1 MRLFTIY
8 IGTLYF
14 IQSVLVLSIPI
25 FVNYKIKMEPY
36 KSRSL
41 KYSQELKKTKTK
53 YNTIS
58 LLRLGSILLFLILG
72 YYYLQESNMLWLSF
86 SIFFLTAFILL
97 MRWHSKLQFQIK
109 IQEALIAINTTEIDY
124 LENNKIPF
132 ENGEEFI
139 DFQHPYGYDLDIFGN
154 HSLFQNF
161 NRTAT
166 YIGKKTLA
174 KQFLTLLSN
183 IQINSNQEA
192 VKELTKKL
200 DWRQDFLAL
209 AKTSQDNK
217 EVYESL
223 LKWSKFN
230 STPLSKG
237 SVWISI
243 LTPILFLGFVV
254 LYWTTSNSVYVN
266 LISLTFVFNLAF
278 LGRFMKRIQLE
289 IAHSSTVDKLISQYS
304 LLLQKIEKEDFK
316 SEKLINLQ
324 KKLTYKNENASVH
337 LKQLS
342 GLFSSMDT
350 IQNLITGTLFN
361 GTFLYNLHTFKSLVL
376 WKNQHAEA
384 LENWLDVIG
393 EFEML
398 NSLANVS
405 FNNPDFVFPD
415 LNTNYDI
422 SFSNLS
428 HPLLSKKNRV
438 GNDIDFQPQS
448 FLILTGSNMSGKSTF
463 LRSLGI
469 NMVLTGMGGAVC
481 ATQANVHPM
490 PVLVSMRLSDSL
502 SDSESYFFAEIKRL
516 KLIMD
521 QLENN
526 PSFVLLDE
534 ILRGT
539 NSDDKRNG
547 TIEVIKK
554 VIAKKAIGAIAT
566 HDIEVCLTTN
576 DFPEIV
582 INKCFEVEI
591 INNDLHFDFILRDGI
606 CKNKSATF
614 LMKKIGVI

>member
-1 MRLFTIY
+1 
-8 IGTLYF
+8 
-14 IQSVLVLSIPI
+14 
-25 FVNYKIKMEPY
+25 MEPY

-41 KYSQELKKTKTK
+41 TYSQELTKTKTQ

-58 LLRLGSILLFLILG
+58 LLRLASILLFLLLG
-72 YYYLQESNMLWLSF
+72 YYYLQESKMLLLGLSISF
-86 SIFFLTAFILL
+86 LIAFFLL

-109 IQEALIAINTTEIDY
+109 MGEALRSINTNEREY
-124 LENNKIPF
+124 LENNKLPF

-139 DFQHPYGYDLDIFGN
+139 DFQHPYAYDLDVFGN
-154 HSLFQNF
+154 HSLFQNM

-174 KQFLTLLSN
+174 QQCVRLLPN
-183 IQINSNQEA
+183 EEIIRNQEA
-192 VKELTKKL
+192 VKELADKL
-200 DWRQDFLAL
+200 DWRQEFLAL
-209 AKTSQDNK
+209 AKISQDTK
-217 EVYESL
+217 SAYESL
-223 LKWSKFN
+223 LKWSKSN

-237 SVWISI
+237 TVWISI
-243 LTPILFLGFVV
+243 LSPVLFLGAAVA
-254 LYWTTSNSVYVN
+254 YWITSNVVYLNV
-266 LISLTFVFNLAF
+266 LSFIFIFNLGF

-289 IAHSSTVDKLISQYS
+289 IAHSSNIDTIISHYG

-316 SEKLINLQ
+316 AEKLIRLQ
-324 KKLTYKNENASVH
+324 KQLMYQNEKASVH
-337 LKQLS
+337 LKQLAS
-342 GLFSSMDT
+342 LFSSMDT
-350 IQNLITGTLFN
+350 IQNLITGVAFN
-361 GTFLYNLHTFKSLVL
+361 GTFLFNLHIFKALIV
-376 WKNQHAEA
+376 WKNQHAA
-384 LENWLDVIG
+384 VLENWLVVMG

-405 FNNPDFVFPD
+405 YNNPDFVFPE
-415 LNTNYDI
+415 LNTNYEI

-448 FLILTGSNMSGKSTF
+448 FMILTGSNMSGKSTF

-469 NMVLTGMGGAVC
+469 NMVLTGMGSVVC

-490 PVLVSMRLSDSL
+490 PVLVSMRLADSL

-516 KLIMD
+516 KQIMD
-521 QLENN
+521 ELDHQ
-526 PSFVLLDE
+526 PAFVLLDE

-554 VIAKKAIGAIAT
+554 VIAKKALGAIAT

-576 DFPEIV
+576 DYPETLV
-582 INKCFEVEI
+582 NKCFEVEI
-591 INNDLHFDFILRDGI
+591 INNDLHFDFVLRDGI

-614 LMKKIGVI
+614 